1 MKCSLLVLLG
11 ILLFC
16 PLRAQEFC
24 GLHNTSF
31 RAGESFTLKV
41 YYNLGKIYVGA
52 GEATLSVTNEK
63 LDGKDIYHITAEGK
77 TYRSYDW
84 IFKVRDTYESFIDT
98 ATLQPYKFLRNVNEG
113 GYKILNNVVFDHE
126 ANTATSAKAKLTTPR
141 CIQDVISALYY
152 ARNIDFNK
160 YKPNDK
166 ITFSMYLDD
175 KIYEIYIR
183 YMGKE
188 EVDTRFGKFRAIKF
202 KPLLLKGTAF
212 TGGEQMTVWVSDDE
226 NKIPLR
232 IDSPISVG
240 SIKVDMIDYKNLR
253 YAFSSLIDK
262 R

>member
-1 MKCSLLVLLG
+1 MKRCLLVLLG
-11 ILLFC
+11 ILL
-16 PLRAQEFC
+16 LSSARAQDFC
-24 GLHNTSF
+24 GLRNTAYH
-31 RAGESFTLKV
+31 AGESFTLKV
-41 YYNLGKIYVGA
+41 FYNLGRIYVGA
-52 GEATLSVTNEK
+52 GEAVMTINNEK
-63 LDGKDIYHITAEGK
+63 LDGKDVYHIVAAGK

-84 IFKVRDTYESFIDT
+84 IFKVRDTYQTYIDT
-98 ATLQPYKFLRNVNEG
+98 ATLQPYKFVRDVNEG
-113 GYKILNNVVFDHE
+113 GYKINANVTFDRE
-126 ANTATSAKAKLTTPR
+126 SNTATSTKTKITVPH
-141 CIQDVISALYY
+141 CVQDVVSAVYY

-160 YKPNDK
+160 YKVNDK

-175 KIYEIYIR
+175 QVYEIYIR
-183 YMGKE
+183 YLGKE

-253 YAFSSLIDK
+253 YPFTSLLGK